1 MILTPL
7 TIGTVGNVTGITTIG
22 GNISLATTTAGDI
35 TVEAPIASG
44 GGAIAIAAAPGSSFA
59 NFDTITSGGGNIIL
73 LGDTLTLS
81 SEEGGVIDAG
91 TGTVVLGPATPTLN
105 VVLGAPSGE
114 GSLGLQTGDLGTITA
129 GMVQI
134 GYRAEDGTPSF
145 TGNITVAGAAGIT
158 PNAANFPG
166 LLLVTG
172 GAGTVSQTE
181 PISFPG
187 GTLGI
192 IADANVTMGSGNSIG
207 TLAGFTDGGLLSFSN
222 GAPLTVG
229 NMPLPTLGV
238 AVDAT
243 GFASATAMA
252 TGTGLPGNPLSG
264 ITTSG
269 TLTLGATGGL
279 TLAANLTAS
288 GQTVTLG
295 ANDGAIT
302 QTLGTITAG
311 TLTGGASTSVAL
323 NDSNDIATLGSFA
336 ALDGFS
342 LVNGVNLT
350 VSGTVTGQTSTMIST
365 AGTLTVTG
373 EVFANNTISLA
384 GGSIAIGNTGVVSD
398 GGAGNTTLT
407 ATNGT
412 ITENGT
418 LRAGTLSGSATGAAT
433 LSGASLFSN
442 QIATLGDFSAS
453 SLTLNDA
460 TPLTITGPVTADY
473 LNVTATGQL
482 VLAGDIATVGAPLAQ
497 QSGSTPAVIGSTLQ
511 VVASALNQGAGAQ
524 FMQTGTVTLSDPP
537 ATTLRV
543 QLPASGG
550 TATFANLVG
559 TGANLV
565 LALGSGS
572 ATGAMQVGGL
582 LVIGQS
588 GGATLTGSV
597 AGVTTAAAAALGQI
611 TPATNPSYTFNGCT
625 IGLAACGG
633 SSTSDPTG
641 NGNRTRRPHFRR
653 PRFRRLRLPEVR
665 LPAVRL
671 PVVRL
676 PAARLPVVRLRSGP
690 PITIVGFDTP
700 STAVLGGLIYFL
712 PGPRLLPLP
721 GLPVLDVTLLPTTP
735 LLSNQLAPQD
745 VVPPNISFEDY

>member
-1 MILTPL
+1 M
-7 TIGTVGNVTGITTIG
+7 
-22 GNISLATTTAGDI
+22 
-35 TVEAPIASG
+35 
-44 GGAIAIAAAPGSSFA
+44 
-59 NFDTITSGGGNIIL
+59 
-73 LGDTLTLS
+73 
-81 SEEGGVIDAG
+81 
-91 TGTVVLGPATPTLN
+91 
-105 VVLGAPSGE
+105 
-114 GSLGLQTGDLGTITA
+114 
-129 GMVQI
+129 
-134 GYRAEDGTPSF
+134 
-145 TGNITVAGAAGIT
+145 
-158 PNAANFPG
+158 
-166 LLLVTG
+166 
-172 GAGTVSQTE
+172 
-181 PISFPG
+181 
-187 GTLGI
+187 
-192 IADANVTMGSGNSIG
+192 
-207 TLAGFTDGGLLSFSN
+207 
-222 GAPLTVG
+222 
-229 NMPLPTLGV
+229 
-238 AVDAT
+238 
-243 GFASATAMA
+243 
-252 TGTGLPGNPLSG
+252 
-264 ITTSG
+264 
-269 TLTLGATGGL
+269 
-279 TLAANLTAS
+279 
-288 GQTVTLG
+288 
-295 ANDGAIT
+295 
-302 QTLGTITAG
+302 
-311 TLTGGASTSVAL
+311 
-323 NDSNDIATLGSFA
+323 
-336 ALDGFS
+336 
-342 LVNGVNLT
+342 
-350 VSGTVTGQTSTMIST
+350 
-365 AGTLTVTG
+365 TG

-633 SSTSDPTG
+633 SSTIIPPVTGTGPGGPTSG
-641 NGNRTRRPHFRR
+641 GPASGGPTSGGATSGGPTSGWCDFRR
-653 PRFRRLRLPEVR
+653 SDFRWSDFQRPPHYDRRFRHAVNRSAGWSDLP
-665 LPAVRL
+665 
-671 PVVRL
+671 
-676 PAARLPVVRLRSGP
+676 S
-690 PITIVGFDTP
+690 
-700 STAVLGGLIYFL
+700 L